1 MALQVTM
8 STRATWKSRRPNVQP
23 GARAVAVGL
32 LGVCGV
38 AALLA
43 LDALTSRA
51 YRIRTEGALVVTGS
65 GDAASDLLIV
75 FPGHGADGDSI
86 ARAFEPIVDP
96 SWTVIVVCFAER
108 GVDDAAILERLL
120 PHVESRAQGKVRVL
134 AGSMGGMVAATFL
147 DGYARSHPGAKP
159 VDLFLDTCPWD
170 RSAVKV
176 PAPVLRLSRWYQ
188 GGWIS
193 SAVWA
198 RVPRA
203 GSGPDLEP
211 DADVDA
217 VRASAERNRRVGTP
231 ALFSEASYIDRFRLH
246 RLSHLSDAVGS
257 TTYIRATESHRDAL
271 IDVAASIRGWGR
283 VFPDLRTVT
292 LASRAGKW
300 HIPWMERPR
309 EVLAVVLGG

>member
-1 MALQVTM
+1 MT
-8 STRATWKSRRPNVQP
+8 
-23 GARAVAVGL
+23 
-32 LGVCGV
+32 
-38 AALLA
+38 
-43 LDALTSRA
+43 
-51 YRIRTEGALVVTGS
+51 IGS
-65 GDAASDLLIV
+65 GDPDSDLLIV
-75 FPGHGADGDSI
+75 FPGHGADGASI

-96 SWTVIVVCFAER
+96 AWTVIVVCFAER
-108 GVDDAAILERLL
+108 GVDDAAILGRLQ
-120 PHVESRAQGKVRVL
+120 PHVESRPPGRVRVL

-147 DGYARSHPGAKP
+147 DGYARSHPDAAP

-176 PAPVLRLSRWYQ
+176 PRPLLGLSRWYQ
-188 GGWIS
+188 GGRIS
-193 SAVWA
+193 SEVWA
-198 RVPRA
+198 LVPRVGA
-203 GSGPDLEP
+203 GPELEP

-217 VRASAERNRRVGTP
+217 VRLSAQHNRRIGTP
-231 ALFSEASYIDRFRLH
+231 ALFSEASYIDRFRL
-246 RLSHLSDAVGS
+246 RGRNQLPDAAGS
-257 TTYIRATESHRDAL
+257 ATYIRATESHRDAL